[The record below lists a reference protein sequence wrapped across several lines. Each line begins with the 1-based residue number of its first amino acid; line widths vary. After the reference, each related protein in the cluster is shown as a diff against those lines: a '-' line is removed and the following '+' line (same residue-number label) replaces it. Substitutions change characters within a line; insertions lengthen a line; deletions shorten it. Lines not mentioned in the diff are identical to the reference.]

1 MARHKI
7 TTIPLFRNLTVG
19 TGGTCLSDPIDLRDI
34 SRIGKFSISYRVG
47 PAGGVATAGTAT
59 VTYLGSPVFDGIYV
73 AESGTSGTSL
83 NSATGGTGIWA
94 FSPFVTPFMKIRGI
108 MGTSGTAIIS
118 AELNVQ

>member
-1 MARHKI
+1 MARHRI

-34 SRIGKFSISYRVG
+34 SRIGNYSISYRVG
-47 PAGGVATAGTAT
+47 PAGASATAGTAT
-59 VTYLGSPVFDGIYV
+59 FAYLGSPVFDGTYV
-73 AESGTSGTSL
+73 LESGTSGTSL
-83 NSATGGTGIWA
+83 SSATGGTGIWQL
-94 FSPFVTPFMKIRGI
+94 SPFLTPFMKIRGV